1 MRLKQLI
8 KLGKGLYHYILIAIV
23 LLIFSRITYSMIPLF
38 TQYVLKRLLEQP
50 GIGTTLEAYNQVNLP
65 AFFIRFF
72 ESAPSFL
79 DEIVYVAGI
88 LISLQIIRFLFRF
101 IELSIRGY
109 VRHTMGQNL
118 RLNMY
123 EHIQKLPYKFHNN
136 TDSGDLIQ
144 RSTSDI
150 ETSVNFL
157 SRTLMDIIFLASTLV
172 FGAYQLYFLNPLLTF
187 ILLSIIPF
195 VGLAS
200 IVYFRKNDKMYHDV
214 EEAESKMMTVI
225 QENLS
230 SARIVRAFGNEAYE
244 IEKLREKNDHHRH
257 MRLRTGKIVSK
268 FWGTMDFIGIS
279 QYVLV
284 IVLGIYFMNQNQMD
298 AAQIAAALGLVGMLI
313 WPIRGLG
320 HILNDY
326 AKALAASKRI
336 YDILNLETEYV
347 KNGTLTPEV
356 KGHIVFENVSFKFDD
371 TENKL
376 FKNLSFEILPGETVA
391 FIGRTGSGKST
402 LMNMLMRMYE
412 YHDGHIYIDGVEL
425 REIEKHY
432 LRSHLGVVLQEPFLF
447 SKTVYDN
454 IAIAN
459 RKADRSKIMMAAQAA
474 SLEKDIKTFQ
484 QGYDTVVGEKG
495 TTLSGGQKQRVA
507 IARVLVSEKP
517 ILIFDDALSAV
528 DTQTDLMIR
537 EALSNMNDKTTTL
550 IITHRMTT
558 AKEAD
563 KIIVIEDGVVQ
574 AVGNHQ
580 TLSKQKG
587 LYQDLWN
594 IQGKL
599 EEEFL
604 KTIEEGGHNDAR

>member
-8 KLGKGLYHYILIAIV
+8 ILGKGLYHYIILAII

-50 GIGTTLEAYNQVNLP
+50 GIGDTEVYNQVNLP
-65 AFFIRFF
+65 EIFIRFF
-72 ESAPSFL
+72 ESANSFL
-79 DEIVYVAGI
+79 NEILYVAII
-88 LISLQIIRFLFRF
+88 LMALQVVRFLFRF
-101 IELSIRGY
+101 IELSIRGF

-118 RLNMY
+118 RLKMY

-157 SRTLMDIIFLASTLV
+157 SRTLMDMIFLLSTLV
-172 FGAYQLYFLNPLLTF
+172 FGAYQLYVLNGTLTIILLT
-187 ILLSIIPF
+187 IIPF
-195 VGLAS
+195 VGVAS
-200 IVYFRKNDKMYHDV
+200 VWYFRKNDKMYHDV

-244 IEKLREKNDHHRH
+244 IEKLRIKNDHHRD

-284 IVLGIYFMNQNQMD
+284 IGLGIYFMNQNQMD

-336 YDILNLETEYV
+336 YEILNLETEYV
-347 KNGTLTPEV
+347 KNGTMTPEI
-356 KGHIVFENVSFKFDD
+356 KGHLVFEHVSFKFDD
-371 TENKL
+371 TENIL
-376 FKNLSFEILPGETVA
+376 FKDLSFEILPGETVA

-412 YHDGHIYIDGVEL
+412 YQSGHIYLDGVEL
-425 REIEKHY
+425 RDIEKTY

-484 QGYDTVVGEKG
+484 QGYDTLVGEKG

-517 ILIFDDALSAV
+517 VLIFDDALSAV
-528 DTQTDLMIR
+528 DTQTDLLIR
-537 EALSNMNDKTTTL
+537 EALSKMNKKQTTL

-563 KIIVIEDGVVQ
+563 KIIVIDQGVVQ
-574 AVGNHQ
+574 AVGNHEV
-580 TLSKQKG
+580 LSKQAG
-587 LYQDLWN
+587 LYQELWK

-599 EEEFL
+599 EEDFL
-604 KTIEEGGHNDAR
+604 KTLEGGDEDAR

>member
-8 KLGKGLYHYILIAIV
+8 ILGKGLYHYILLAIV

-50 GIGTTLEAYNQVNLP
+50 GIGDTEVYNQVNLP
-65 AFFIRFF
+65 EIFIRFF
-72 ESAPSFL
+72 ESANSFL
-79 DEIVYVAGI
+79 NEILYVAII
-88 LISLQIIRFLFRF
+88 LMSLQVVRFLFRF
-101 IELSIRGY
+101 IELSIRGF

-118 RLNMY
+118 RLKIY

-157 SRTLMDIIFLASTLV
+157 SRTLMDMIFLLSTLV
-172 FGAYQLYFLNPLLTF
+172 FGAYQLYVLNGTLTIILLT
-187 ILLSIIPF
+187 IIPF
-195 VGLAS
+195 VGVAS
-200 IVYFRKNDKMYHDV
+200 VWYFRKNDKMYHDV

-244 IEKLREKNDHHRH
+244 IEKLRIKNDHHRD

-284 IVLGIYFMNQNQMD
+284 IGLGIYFMNQNQMD

-336 YDILNLETEYV
+336 YEILNLETEYV
-347 KNGTLTPEV
+347 KNGTMTPEI
-356 KGHIVFENVSFKFDD
+356 KGHLVFEHVSFKFDD
-371 TENKL
+371 TENIL
-376 FKNLSFEILPGETVA
+376 FKDLSFEILPGETVA

-412 YHDGHIYIDGVEL
+412 YQSGHIYLDGVEL
-425 REIEKHY
+425 RDIEKTY

-484 QGYDTVVGEKG
+484 QGYDTLVGEKG

-507 IARVLVSEKP
+507 IARILVSEKP
-517 ILIFDDALSAV
+517 VLIFDDALSAV
-528 DTQTDLMIR
+528 DTQTDLLIR
-537 EALSNMNDKTTTL
+537 EALSKMNKKQTTL

-563 KIIVIEDGVVQ
+563 KIIVIDQGFVQ
-574 AVGNHQ
+574 AVGNHEV
-580 TLSKQKG
+580 LSKQAG
-587 LYQDLWN
+587 LYQELWK

-599 EEEFL
+599 EEDFL
-604 KTIEEGGHNDAR
+604 KTLEGGDEDAR

>member
-8 KLGKGLYHYILIAIV
+8 ILGKGLYHYILLAIV

-50 GIGTTLEAYNQVNLP
+50 GIGDTEVYNQVNLP
-65 AFFIRFF
+65 EIFIRFY
-72 ESAPSFL
+72 ESANSFL
-79 DEIVYVAGI
+79 NEILYVAII
-88 LISLQIIRFLFRF
+88 LMALQVVRFLFRF
-101 IELSIRGY
+101 IELSIRGF

-118 RLNMY
+118 RLKMY

-157 SRTLMDIIFLASTLV
+157 SRTLMDMIFLLSTLV
-172 FGAYQLYFLNPLLTF
+172 FGAYQLYVLNGTLTIILLT
-187 ILLSIIPF
+187 IIPF
-195 VGLAS
+195 VGVAS
-200 IVYFRKNDKMYHDV
+200 VWYFRKNDKMYHDV

-244 IEKLREKNDHHRH
+244 IEKLRIKNDHHRD

-284 IVLGIYFMNQNQMD
+284 IGLGIYFMNQNQMD

-336 YDILNLETEYV
+336 YEILNLETEYV
-347 KNGTLTPEV
+347 KNGTMTPEI
-356 KGHIVFENVSFKFDD
+356 KGHLVFEHVSFKFDD
-371 TENKL
+371 TENIL
-376 FKNLSFEILPGETVA
+376 FKDLSFEILPGETVA

-412 YHDGHIYIDGVEL
+412 YQSGHIYLDGVEL
-425 REIEKHY
+425 RDIEKTY

-484 QGYDTVVGEKG
+484 QGYDTLVGEKG

-517 ILIFDDALSAV
+517 VLIFDDALSAV
-528 DTQTDLMIR
+528 DTQTDLLIR
-537 EALSNMNDKTTTL
+537 DALSKMNKKQTTL

-563 KIIVIEDGVVQ
+563 KIIVIDQGVVQ
-574 AVGNHQ
+574 AVGNHEV
-580 TLSKQKG
+580 LSKQAG
-587 LYQDLWN
+587 LYQELWK

-599 EEEFL
+599 EEDFL
-604 KTIEEGGHNDAR
+604 KTLEGGDEDAR

>member
-8 KLGKGLYHYILIAIV
+8 ILGKGLYHYIFLAIV

-50 GIGTTLEAYNQVNLP
+50 GIGDVGEVYNQVNLP
-65 AFFIRFF
+65 EVFIRFF
-72 ESAPSFL
+72 ESADSFL
-79 DEIVYVAGI
+79 NEILYVAII
-88 LISLQIIRFLFRF
+88 LMALQVIRFLFRF
-101 IELSIRGY
+101 IELSIRGF
-109 VRHTMGQNL
+109 VRHAMGQNL
-118 RLNMY
+118 RLKMY

-157 SRTLMDIIFLASTLV
+157 SRTLMDMIFLVSTLV
-172 FGAYQLYFLNPLLTF
+172 FGAYQLYVLNGTLTI

-195 VGLAS
+195 VGVAS
-200 IVYFRKNDKMYHDV
+200 VWYFRKNDKMYHDV

-244 IEKLREKNDHHRH
+244 IEKMRIKNDHHRN

-284 IVLGIYFMNQNQMD
+284 IGLGIYFMNQNQMD

-336 YDILNLETEYV
+336 YEILNLETEYV
-347 KNGTLTPEV
+347 KNGTLTPEI
-356 KGHIVFENVSFKFDD
+356 KGHLVFEHVSFKFED
-371 TENKL
+371 TENIL
-376 FKNLSFEILPGETVA
+376 FKDLSFEILPGETVA

-412 YHDGHIYIDGVEL
+412 YQSGHIYLDGVEL
-425 REIEKHY
+425 RDIEKTY

-484 QGYDTVVGEKG
+484 QGYDTLVGEKG

-517 ILIFDDALSAV
+517 VLIFDDALSAV

-537 EALSNMNDKTTTL
+537 EALSKMNNKQTTL

-563 KIIVIEDGVVQ
+563 KIIVIDQGVVQ
-574 AVGNHQ
+574 AVGNHE
-580 TLSKQKG
+580 TLSKQAG
-587 LYQDLWN
+587 LYQELWK

-599 EEEFL
+599 EEDFL
-604 KTIEEGGHNDAR
+604 KTLEGGNEDAR

>member
-8 KLGKGLYHYILIAIV
+8 KLGKGLYHYIFIAIV

-79 DEIVYVAGI
+79 DEIVYVAGV
-88 LISLQIIRFLFRF
+88 LISLQIMRFLFRF

-284 IVLGIYFMNQNQMD
+284 IVLGIYFMNQDQMD

>member
-8 KLGKGLYHYILIAIV
+8 ILGKGLYHYILLAII
-23 LLIFSRITYSMIPLF
+23 LLIFGRITYSMIPLF

-50 GIGTTLEAYNQVNLP
+50 GIGDVGEVYNQVNLP
-65 AFFIRFF
+65 EVFIRFF
-72 ESAPSFL
+72 EFADSFL
-79 DEIVYVAGI
+79 NEILYVAII
-88 LISLQIIRFLFRF
+88 LMALQVIRFLFRF
-101 IELSIRGY
+101 IELSIRGF
-109 VRHTMGQNL
+109 VRHAMGQNL
-118 RLNMY
+118 RLKMY

-157 SRTLMDIIFLASTLV
+157 SRTLMDMIFLVSTLV
-172 FGAYQLYFLNPLLTF
+172 FGAYQLYVLNGTLTI

-195 VGLAS
+195 VGVAS
-200 IVYFRKNDKMYHDV
+200 VWYFRKNDKMYHDV

-244 IEKLREKNDHHRH
+244 IEKMRIKNDHHRN

-284 IVLGIYFMNQNQMD
+284 IGLGIYFMNQNQMD

-336 YDILNLETEYV
+336 YEILNLETEYV
-347 KNGTLTPEV
+347 KNGTLTPEI
-356 KGHIVFENVSFKFDD
+356 KGHLVFEHVSFKFDD
-371 TENKL
+371 TENIL
-376 FKNLSFEILPGETVA
+376 FKDLSFEILPGETVA

-412 YHDGHIYIDGVEL
+412 YQSGHIYLDGIEL
-425 REIEKHY
+425 RDIEKTY

-484 QGYDTVVGEKG
+484 QGYDTLVGEKG

-517 ILIFDDALSAV
+517 VLIFDDALSAV

-537 EALSNMNDKTTTL
+537 EALSKMNNKQTTL

-563 KIIVIEDGVVQ
+563 KIIVIDQGVVQ
-574 AVGNHQ
+574 AVGNHE
-580 TLSKQKG
+580 TLSKQAG
-587 LYQDLWN
+587 LYQELWK

-599 EEEFL
+599 EEDFL
-604 KTIEEGGHNDAR
+604 KTLEGGNEDAR

>member
-50 GIGTTLEAYNQVNLP
+50 DIGTTLDVYNQVNLP
-65 AFFIRFF
+65 AFFIRLF

-79 DEIVYVAGI
+79 DEIIYVAGV

-101 IELSIRGY
+101 IELSIRGF
-109 VRHTMGQNL
+109 VRHSMGQNL

-123 EHIQKLPYKFHNN
+123 EHIQKLSYKFHNN

-172 FGAYQLYFLNPLLTF
+172 FGAYQLYFLNPLLTV

-195 VGLAS
+195 VGVAS
-200 IVYFRKNDKMYHDV
+200 IIYFRKNDKMYHDV

-244 IEKLREKNDHHRH
+244 IEKLRIKNDHHRH

-268 FWGTMDFIGIS
+268 FWGTMDFMGIS

-336 YDILNLETEYV
+336 YDILNLETEYE
-347 KNGTLTPEV
+347 KNGTLTPEI
-356 KGHIVFENVSFKFDD
+356 KG
-371 TENKL
+371 
-376 FKNLSFEILPGETVA
+376 
-391 FIGRTGSGKST
+391 

-412 YHDGHIYIDGVEL
+412 YHDGHIYVDGVEL
-425 REIEKHY
+425 RDIEKNY
-432 LRSHLGVVLQEPFLF
+432 LRTHLGVVLQEPFLF

-459 RKADRSKIMMAAQAA
+459 RKADRSKILMAAQAA
-474 SLEKDIKTFQ
+474 SLEKDIKTFH

-517 ILIFDDALSAV
+517 ILVFDDALSAV

-537 EALSNMNDKTTTL
+537 EALSNMNDQTTTL

-604 KTIEEGGHNDAR
+604 RTIEDGGYNDAR

>member
-79 DEIVYVAGI
+79 DEIVYVAGV

-109 VRHTMGQNL
+109 VRHSMGQNL
-118 RLNMY
+118 RLTMY

-195 VGLAS
+195 VGVAS
-200 IVYFRKNDKMYHDV
+200 VIYFRKNDKMYHDV

-347 KNGTLTPEV
+347 ENGTLTPEI

-425 REIEKHY
+425 REIEKNY

>member
-8 KLGKGLYHYILIAIV
+8 KLGKGLYHYIFIAIV

>member
-79 DEIVYVAGI
+79 DEIVYVAGV
-88 LISLQIIRFLFRF
+88 LISLQIMRFLFRF

-195 VGLAS
+195 VGVAS

>member
-8 KLGKGLYHYILIAIV
+8 KLGKGLYHYIFIAIV

-65 AFFIRFF
+65 TFFIRFF

-79 DEIVYVAGI
+79 DEIVYVAGV
-88 LISLQIIRFLFRF
+88 LISLQIMRFLFRF

-284 IVLGIYFMNQNQMD
+284 IVLGIYFMNQDQMD

>member
-8 KLGKGLYHYILIAIV
+8 KLGKGLYHYIFIAIV

-79 DEIVYVAGI
+79 DEIVYVAGV
-88 LISLQIIRFLFRF
+88 LISLQIMRFLFRF

-136 TDSGDLIQ
+136 SDSGDLIQ

-284 IVLGIYFMNQNQMD
+284 IVLGIYFMNQDQMD

-376 FKNLSFEILPGETVA
+376 LKNLSFEILPGETVA

>member
-8 KLGKGLYHYILIAIV
+8 ILGKGLYHYILLAIV

-50 GIGTTLEAYNQVNLP
+50 GVGDTEVYNQVNLP
-65 AFFIRFF
+65 EIFIRFF
-72 ESAPSFL
+72 ESANSFL
-79 DEIVYVAGI
+79 NEILYVAII
-88 LISLQIIRFLFRF
+88 LMALQFVRFLFRF
-101 IELSIRGY
+101 IELSIRGF

-118 RLNMY
+118 RLKMY

-157 SRTLMDIIFLASTLV
+157 SRTLMDMIFLLSTLV
-172 FGAYQLYFLNPLLTF
+172 FGAYQLYVLNGTLTIILLT
-187 ILLSIIPF
+187 IIPF
-195 VGLAS
+195 VGVAS
-200 IVYFRKNDKMYHDV
+200 VWYFRKNDKMYHDV

-244 IEKLREKNDHHRH
+244 IEKLRIKNDHHRD

-284 IVLGIYFMNQNQMD
+284 IGLGIYFMNQNQMD

-336 YDILNLETEYV
+336 YEILNLETEYV
-347 KNGTLTPEV
+347 KNGTMTPEI
-356 KGHIVFENVSFKFDD
+356 KGHLVFEHVSFKFDD
-371 TENKL
+371 TENIL
-376 FKNLSFEILPGETVA
+376 FKDLSFEILPGETVA

-412 YHDGHIYIDGVEL
+412 YQSGHIYLDGVEL
-425 REIEKHY
+425 RDIEKTY

-459 RKADRSKIMMAAQAA
+459 KKADRSKIMMAAQAA

-484 QGYDTVVGEKG
+484 QGYDTLVGEKG

-517 ILIFDDALSAV
+517 VLIFDDALSAV
-528 DTQTDLMIR
+528 DTQTDLLIR
-537 EALSNMNDKTTTL
+537 EALSKMNKKQTTL

-563 KIIVIEDGVVQ
+563 KIIVIDQGFVQ
-574 AVGNHQ
+574 AVGNHEV
-580 TLSKQKG
+580 LSKQAG
-587 LYQDLWN
+587 LYQELWK

-599 EEEFL
+599 EEDFL
-604 KTIEEGGHNDAR
+604 KTLEGGDEDAR

>member
-1 MRLKQLI
+1 
-8 KLGKGLYHYILIAIV
+8 
-23 LLIFSRITYSMIPLF
+23 MIPLF

-50 GIGTTLEAYNQVNLP
+50 GIGDGTEVYNQVNLP
-65 AFFIRFF
+65 EVFIRFF
-72 ESAPSFL
+72 ESADSFFN
-79 DEIVYVAGI
+79 EIFYVAVV
-88 LISLQIIRFLFRF
+88 LMLLQVIRFVFRF
-101 IELSIRGY
+101 IELSLRGF

-118 RLNMY
+118 RLKMY

-157 SRTLMDIIFLASTLV
+157 SRTLMDIIFLISTLV
-172 FGAYQLYFLNPLLTF
+172 FGAYQLYVLNGMLTL

-195 VGLAS
+195 VGVAS
-200 IVYFRKNDKMYHDV
+200 ILYFRKNDKMYHDV

-244 IEKLREKNDHHRH
+244 IEKMRIKNDHHRN

-284 IVLGIYFMNQNQMD
+284 IGLGIYFMNQNQMD

-336 YDILNLETEYV
+336 YEILNLETEYV
-347 KNGTLTPEV
+347 KNGTLKPSI
-356 KGHIVFENVSFKFDD
+356 KGHLVFENVSFKFDD
-371 TENKL
+371 TENVL
-376 FKNLSFEILPGETVA
+376 FKDLSFEILPGETVA

-412 YHDGHIYIDGVEL
+412 YQSGHIYLDGVEL
-425 REIEKHY
+425 RDIEKTH
-432 LRSHLGVVLQEPFLF
+432 LRSYLGVVLQEPFLF

-484 QGYDTVVGEKG
+484 KGYETLVGEKG

-507 IARVLVSEKP
+507 IARVLVSDKP

-528 DTQTDLMIR
+528 DTQTDLLIR
-537 EALSNMNDKTTTL
+537 EALSKMQTKQTTL

-563 KIIVIEDGVVQ
+563 KIIVIDQGIVQ
-574 AVGNHQ
+574 AVGNHEK
-580 TLSKQKG
+580 LSKQTG
-587 LYQDLWN
+587 LYQDLWK

-599 EEEFL
+599 EEDFL
-604 KTIEEGGHNDAR
+604 KTLEGGQSDAR

>member
-8 KLGKGLYHYILIAIV
+8 ILGKGLYHYILLAIF

-50 GIGTTLEAYNQVNLP
+50 GIGDTEVYNQVNLP
-65 AFFIRFF
+65 EIFIRFF
-72 ESAPSFL
+72 ESADSFL
-79 DEIVYVAGI
+79 NEILYVAII
-88 LISLQIIRFLFRF
+88 LMALQVIRFVFRF
-101 IELSIRGY
+101 IELSIRGF

-118 RLNMY
+118 RLKMY

-157 SRTLMDIIFLASTLV
+157 SRTLMDMIFLLSTLV
-172 FGAYQLYFLNPLLTF
+172 FGAYQLYVLNGTLTIILLT
-187 ILLSIIPF
+187 IIPF
-195 VGLAS
+195 VGIAS
-200 IVYFRKNDKMYHDV
+200 VLYFRKNDKMYHDV

-244 IEKLREKNDHHRH
+244 IEKLRIKNDHHRN

-284 IVLGIYFMNQNQMD
+284 IGLGIYFMNQNQMD

-336 YDILNLETEYV
+336 YEILNLETEYV
-347 KNGTLTPEV
+347 KNGTLTPEI
-356 KGHIVFENVSFKFDD
+356 KGHLVFEHVSFKFDD
-371 TENKL
+371 TENIL
-376 FKNLSFEILPGETVA
+376 FKDLSFEILPGETVA

-412 YHDGHIYIDGVEL
+412 YQSGHIYLDGVEL
-425 REIEKHY
+425 RDIEKTY

-484 QGYDTVVGEKG
+484 QGYDTLVGEKG

-517 ILIFDDALSAV
+517 VLIFDDALSAV

-537 EALSNMNDKTTTL
+537 EALSKMNKKQTTL

-563 KIIVIEDGVVQ
+563 KIIVIDQGVVQ
-574 AVGNHQ
+574 AVGNHEV
-580 TLSKQKG
+580 LSKQVG
-587 LYQDLWN
+587 LYQELWK

-599 EEEFL
+599 EEDFL
-604 KTIEEGGHNDAR
+604 KTLEGGDEDAR

>member
-65 AFFIRFF
+65 VFFIRFF

-79 DEIVYVAGI
+79 DEIVYVAGV

-109 VRHTMGQNL
+109 VRHSMGQNL

-136 TDSGDLIQ
+136 SDSGDLIQ

-195 VGLAS
+195 VGVAS
-200 IVYFRKNDKMYHDV
+200 IIYFRKNDKMYQDV

-347 KNGTLTPEV
+347 KNGKLTPEI

-425 REIEKHY
+425 RDIEKNY
-432 LRSHLGVVLQEPFLF
+432 LRSNLGVVLQEPFLF

>member
-79 DEIVYVAGI
+79 DEIVYVAGV
-88 LISLQIIRFLFRF
+88 LISLQIMRFLFRF

-284 IVLGIYFMNQNQMD
+284 IVLGIYFMNQDQMD

>member
-8 KLGKGLYHYILIAIV
+8 ILGKGLYHYILLAIV

-50 GIGTTLEAYNQVNLP
+50 GIGDTEVYNQVNLP
-65 AFFIRFF
+65 EIFIRFF
-72 ESAPSFL
+72 ESANSFL
-79 DEIVYVAGI
+79 NEILYVAII
-88 LISLQIIRFLFRF
+88 LMALQVVRFLFRF
-101 IELSIRGY
+101 IELSIRGF

-118 RLNMY
+118 RLKMY

-157 SRTLMDIIFLASTLV
+157 SRTLMDMIFLLSTLV
-172 FGAYQLYFLNPLLTF
+172 FGAYQLYVLNGTLTIILLT
-187 ILLSIIPF
+187 IIPF
-195 VGLAS
+195 VGVAS
-200 IVYFRKNDKMYHDV
+200 VWYFRKNDKMYHDV

-244 IEKLREKNDHHRH
+244 IEKLRIKNDHHRD

-284 IVLGIYFMNQNQMD
+284 IGLGIYFMNQNQMD

-336 YDILNLETEYV
+336 YEILNLETEYV
-347 KNGTLTPEV
+347 KNGTMTPEI
-356 KGHIVFENVSFKFDD
+356 KGHLVFEHVSFKFDD
-371 TENKL
+371 TENIL
-376 FKNLSFEILPGETVA
+376 FKDLSFEILPGETVA

-412 YHDGHIYIDGVEL
+412 YQSGHIYLDGVEL
-425 REIEKHY
+425 RDIEKTY

-484 QGYDTVVGEKG
+484 QGYDTLVGEKG

-517 ILIFDDALSAV
+517 VLIFDDALSAV
-528 DTQTDLMIR
+528 DTQTDLLIR
-537 EALSNMNDKTTTL
+537 DALSKMNKKQTTL

-563 KIIVIEDGVVQ
+563 KIIVIDQGVVQ
-574 AVGNHQ
+574 AVGNHEV
-580 TLSKQKG
+580 LSKQAG
-587 LYQDLWN
+587 LYQELWK

-599 EEEFL
+599 EEDFL
-604 KTIEEGGHNDAR
+604 KTLEGGDEDAR

>member
-8 KLGKGLYHYILIAIV
+8 KLGKGLYHYIFIAIV

-79 DEIVYVAGI
+79 DEIVYVAGV
-88 LISLQIIRFLFRF
+88 LISLQIMRFLFRF

>member
-72 ESAPSFL
+72 ESTPSFL
-79 DEIVYVAGI
+79 DEIVYVAGV
-88 LISLQIIRFLFRF
+88 LISLQIMRFLFRF

-109 VRHTMGQNL
+109 VRHKMGQNL

-195 VGLAS
+195 VGVAS

-244 IEKLREKNDHHRH
+244 IEKLREKNDHHRD

-284 IVLGIYFMNQNQMD
+284 IVLGIYFMNQDQMD

-537 EALSNMNDKTTTL
+537 EALSNMNGKTTTL

-574 AVGNHQ
+574 AVGNHL

>member
-79 DEIVYVAGI
+79 DEIVYVAGV

-109 VRHTMGQNL
+109 VRHSMGQNL
-118 RLNMY
+118 RLTMY

-195 VGLAS
+195 VGIAS
-200 IVYFRKNDKMYHDV
+200 VIYFRKNDKMYHDV

-230 SARIVRAFGNEAYE
+230 SVRIVRAFGNEAYE

-347 KNGTLTPEV
+347 KNGTLTPEI
-356 KGHIVFENVSFKFDD
+356 KGHIIFENVSFKFDD
-371 TENKL
+371 TENNL

-412 YHDGHIYIDGVEL
+412 YLDGHIYIDGVEL
-425 REIEKHY
+425 REIEKNY

-563 KIIVIEDGVVQ
+563 KIIVIEDGIVQ

>member
-8 KLGKGLYHYILIAIV
+8 ILGKGLYHYILLAIV

-50 GIGTTLEAYNQVNLP
+50 NIGDATEVYNQVNLP
-65 AFFIRFF
+65 DVFIRFF
-72 ESAPSFL
+72 ESADSFFN
-79 DEIVYVAGI
+79 EILYVALI
-88 LISLQIIRFLFRF
+88 LMLLQVIRFVFRF
-101 IELSIRGY
+101 IELSLRGF

-118 RLNMY
+118 RLKMY

-157 SRTLMDIIFLASTLV
+157 SGTLMDMIFLISTLV
-172 FGAYQLYFLNPLLTF
+172 FGAYQLYVLNGLLTL

-195 VGLAS
+195 VGVAS
-200 IVYFRKNDKMYHDV
+200 VLYFRKNDKMYHDV

-244 IEKLREKNDHHRH
+244 IEKMRIKNDHHRN

-284 IVLGIYFMNQNQMD
+284 IGLGIYFMNQNQMD

-347 KNGTLTPEV
+347 KNGTLTPEI
-356 KGHIVFENVSFKFDD
+356 KGHLVFENVSFKFDD
-371 TENKL
+371 TENML
-376 FKNLSFEILPGETVA
+376 FKDLSFEILPGETVA

-412 YHDGHIYIDGVEL
+412 YQSGHIYLDGVEL
-425 REIEKHY
+425 RDIEKTH
-432 LRSHLGVVLQEPFLF
+432 LRSYLGVVLQEPFLF

-484 QGYDTVVGEKG
+484 QGYETLVGEKG

-528 DTQTDLMIR
+528 DTQTDLLIR
-537 EALSNMNDKTTTL
+537 EALSKMQTKQTTL

-563 KIIVIEDGVVQ
+563 KIIVIDQGFVQ
-574 AVGNHQ
+574 AVGNHEK
-580 TLSKQKG
+580 LSKQTG
-587 LYQDLWN
+587 LYQDLWK

-599 EEEFL
+599 EEDFL
-604 KTIEEGGHNDAR
+604 KTLDGGQSDAR

>member
-8 KLGKGLYHYILIAIV
+8 ILGKGLYHYILLAIV

-50 GIGTTLEAYNQVNLP
+50 NIGDATEVYNQVNLP
-65 AFFIRFF
+65 DVFIRFF
-72 ESAPSFL
+72 ESADSFFN
-79 DEIVYVAGI
+79 EILYVALI
-88 LISLQIIRFLFRF
+88 LMLLQVIRFVFRF
-101 IELSIRGY
+101 IELSLRGF

-118 RLNMY
+118 RLKMY

-157 SRTLMDIIFLASTLV
+157 SRTLMDIIFLISTLV
-172 FGAYQLYFLNPLLTF
+172 FGAYQLYVLNGALTL

-195 VGLAS
+195 VGVAS
-200 IVYFRKNDKMYHDV
+200 VLYFRKNDKMYHDV

-244 IEKLREKNDHHRH
+244 IEKMRIKNDHHRN

-284 IVLGIYFMNQNQMD
+284 IGLGIYFMNQNQMD

-347 KNGTLTPEV
+347 KNGTLTPEI
-356 KGHIVFENVSFKFDD
+356 KGHLVFENVSFKFDD
-371 TENKL
+371 TETML
-376 FKNLSFEILPGETVA
+376 FKDLSFEILPGETVA

-412 YHDGHIYIDGVEL
+412 YQAGHIYLDGVEL
-425 REIEKHY
+425 RDIEKTH
-432 LRSHLGVVLQEPFLF
+432 LRSYLGVVLQEPFLF

-484 QGYDTVVGEKG
+484 QGYETLVGEKG

-528 DTQTDLMIR
+528 DTQTDLLIR
-537 EALSNMNDKTTTL
+537 EALSKMQTKQTTL

-563 KIIVIEDGVVQ
+563 KIIVIDQGIVQ
-574 AVGNHQ
+574 AVGNHEK
-580 TLSKQKG
+580 LSKQTG
-587 LYQDLWN
+587 LYQDLWK

-599 EEEFL
+599 EEDFL
-604 KTIEEGGHNDAR
+604 KTLEGGQSDAR

>member
-8 KLGKGLYHYILIAIV
+8 ILGKGLYHYILLAIV

-50 GIGTTLEAYNQVNLP
+50 GIGDTEVYNQVNLP
-65 AFFIRFF
+65 EIFIRFF
-72 ESAPSFL
+72 ESANSFL
-79 DEIVYVAGI
+79 NEILYVAII
-88 LISLQIIRFLFRF
+88 LMALQVIRFLFRF
-101 IELSIRGY
+101 IELSIRGF

-118 RLNMY
+118 RLKMY

-157 SRTLMDIIFLASTLV
+157 SRTLMDMIFLLSTLV
-172 FGAYQLYFLNPLLTF
+172 FGAYQLYVLNGTLTIILLT
-187 ILLSIIPF
+187 IIPF
-195 VGLAS
+195 VGVAS
-200 IVYFRKNDKMYHDV
+200 VWYFRKNDKMYHDV

-244 IEKLREKNDHHRH
+244 IEKLRIKNDHHRD

-284 IVLGIYFMNQNQMD
+284 IGLGIYFMNQNQMD

-336 YDILNLETEYV
+336 YEILNLETEYV
-347 KNGTLTPEV
+347 KNGTMTPEI
-356 KGHIVFENVSFKFDD
+356 KGHLVFEHVSFKFDD
-371 TENKL
+371 TENIL
-376 FKNLSFEILPGETVA
+376 FKDLSFEILPGETVA

-412 YHDGHIYIDGVEL
+412 YQSGHIYLDGVEL
-425 REIEKHY
+425 RDIEKTY

-484 QGYDTVVGEKG
+484 QGYDTLVGEKG

-517 ILIFDDALSAV
+517 VLIFDDALSAV
-528 DTQTDLMIR
+528 DTQTDLLIR
-537 EALSNMNDKTTTL
+537 EALSKMNKKQTTL

-563 KIIVIEDGVVQ
+563 KIIVIDQGVVQ
-574 AVGNHQ
+574 AVGNHEE
-580 TLSKQKG
+580 LSKQTG
-587 LYQDLWN
+587 LYQELWK

-599 EEEFL
+599 EEDFL
-604 KTIEEGGHNDAR
+604 KTLEGGDEDAR

>member
-8 KLGKGLYHYILIAIV
+8 ILGKGLYHYILLAIV

-50 GIGTTLEAYNQVNLP
+50 GIGDTEVYNQVNLP
-65 AFFIRFF
+65 EIFIRFF
-72 ESAPSFL
+72 ESADSFIN
-79 DEIVYVAGI
+79 EILYVAII
-88 LISLQIIRFLFRF
+88 LMALQFVRFLFRF
-101 IELSIRGY
+101 IELSLRGF

-118 RLNMY
+118 RLKMY

-157 SRTLMDIIFLASTLV
+157 SRTLMDMIFLLSTLV
-172 FGAYQLYFLNPLLTF
+172 FGAYQLYVLNGTLTIILLT
-187 ILLSIIPF
+187 IIPF
-195 VGLAS
+195 VGVAS
-200 IVYFRKNDKMYHDV
+200 AWYFRKNDKMYHDV

-244 IEKLREKNDHHRH
+244 IEKLRIKNDHHRD

-284 IVLGIYFMNQNQMD
+284 IGLGIYFMNQNQMD

-326 AKALAASKRI
+326 AKALASSKRI
-336 YDILNLETEYV
+336 YEILNLETEYV
-347 KNGTLTPEV
+347 KNGTMTPEI
-356 KGHIVFENVSFKFDD
+356 KGHLVFEHVSFKFDD
-371 TENKL
+371 TENIL
-376 FKNLSFEILPGETVA
+376 FKDLSFEILPGETVA

-412 YHDGHIYIDGVEL
+412 YQSGHIYLDGVEL
-425 REIEKHY
+425 RDIEKTH
-432 LRSHLGVVLQEPFLF
+432 LRTHLGVVLQEPFLF

-484 QGYDTVVGEKG
+484 QGYDTLVGEKG

-517 ILIFDDALSAV
+517 VLIFDDALSAV

-537 EALSNMNDKTTTL
+537 EALSKMNKKQTTL

-563 KIIVIEDGVVQ
+563 KIIVIDQGVVQ
-574 AVGNHQ
+574 AVGNHE
-580 TLSKQKG
+580 TLSKQAG
-587 LYQDLWN
+587 LYQELWK

-599 EEEFL
+599 EEDFL
-604 KTIEEGGHNDAR
+604 KTLEGGNEDAR

>member
-8 KLGKGLYHYILIAIV
+8 ILGKGLYHYILLAIV

-50 GIGTTLEAYNQVNLP
+50 GVGDTEVYNQVNLP
-65 AFFIRFF
+65 EIFIRFF
-72 ESAPSFL
+72 ESANSFL
-79 DEIVYVAGI
+79 NEILYVAII
-88 LISLQIIRFLFRF
+88 LMALQFVRFLFRF
-101 IELSIRGY
+101 IELSIRGF

-118 RLNMY
+118 RLKMY

-157 SRTLMDIIFLASTLV
+157 SRTLMDMLFLVSTLV
-172 FGAYQLYFLNPLLTF
+172 FGAYQLYVLNGTLTIILLT
-187 ILLSIIPF
+187 IIPF
-195 VGLAS
+195 VGVAS
-200 IVYFRKNDKMYHDV
+200 VWYFRKNDKMYHDV

-244 IEKLREKNDHHRH
+244 IEKLRIKNDHHRD

-284 IVLGIYFMNQNQMD
+284 IGLGIYFMNQNQMD

-336 YDILNLETEYV
+336 YEILNLETEYV
-347 KNGTLTPEV
+347 KNGTMTPEI
-356 KGHIVFENVSFKFDD
+356 KGHLVFEHVSFKFDD
-371 TENKL
+371 TENIL
-376 FKNLSFEILPGETVA
+376 FKDLSFEILPGETVA

-412 YHDGHIYIDGVEL
+412 YQSGHIYLDGVEL
-425 REIEKHY
+425 RDIEKTY

-484 QGYDTVVGEKG
+484 QGYDTLVGEKG

-517 ILIFDDALSAV
+517 VLIFDDALSAV
-528 DTQTDLMIR
+528 DTQTDLLIR
-537 EALSNMNDKTTTL
+537 EALSKMNKKQTTL

-563 KIIVIEDGVVQ
+563 KIIVIDQGFVQ
-574 AVGNHQ
+574 AVGNHEV
-580 TLSKQKG
+580 LSKQAG
-587 LYQDLWN
+587 LYQELWK

-599 EEEFL
+599 EEDFL
-604 KTIEEGGHNDAR
+604 KTLEGGDEDAR

>member
-8 KLGKGLYHYILIAIV
+8 ILGKGLYHYILLAIV

-50 GIGTTLEAYNQVNLP
+50 GIGSVTEVYNQVNLP
-65 AFFIRFF
+65 EVFIRFF
-72 ESAPSFL
+72 ESSNSFAN
-79 DEIVYVAGI
+79 EILYVAVV
-88 LISLQIIRFLFRF
+88 LMLLQVIRFLFRF
-101 IELSIRGY
+101 IELSIRGF

-118 RLNMY
+118 RLKMY

-157 SRTLMDIIFLASTLV
+157 SRTLMDMIFLASTLV
-172 FGAYQLYFLNPLLTF
+172 FGAYQLYILNGTLTM

-195 VGLAS
+195 VGIAS
-200 IVYFRKNDKMYHDV
+200 VIYFRKNDKMYHDV
-214 EEAESKMMTVI
+214 EEAESNMMTVI

-244 IEKLREKNDHHRH
+244 IEKMRIKNDHHRN
-257 MRLRTGKIVSK
+257 MRLKTGKIVSK
-268 FWGTMDFIGIS
+268 YWGTMDFIGIS
-279 QYVLV
+279 QYILV
-284 IVLGIYFMNQNQMD
+284 IGLGIYFMNQNQMD

-336 YDILNLETEYV
+336 YEILNLETEYV
-347 KNGTLTPEV
+347 KNGTLTPDI
-356 KGHIVFENVSFKFDD
+356 KGHLVFEHVRFKFDD
-371 TENKL
+371 TENIL
-376 FKNLSFEILPGETVA
+376 FKDLSFEILPGETVA

-412 YHDGHIYIDGVEL
+412 YQSGHIYLDGVEL
-425 REIEKHY
+425 REIEKTH

-484 QGYDTVVGEKG
+484 QGYDTLVGEKG

-517 ILIFDDALSAV
+517 VLIFDDALSAV

-537 EALSNMNDKTTTL
+537 EALSKMNKKQTTL

-563 KIIVIEDGVVQ
+563 KIIVIDQGVVQ
-574 AVGNHQ
+574 AVGNHE
-580 TLSKQKG
+580 TLSKQAG
-587 LYQDLWN
+587 LYQELWK

-599 EEEFL
+599 EEDFL
-604 KTIEEGGHNDAR
+604 KTLEGGNDDAR

>member
-8 KLGKGLYHYILIAIV
+8 ILGKGLYHYILLAIV

-50 GIGTTLEAYNQVNLP
+50 GIGSVTEVYNQVNLP
-65 AFFIRFF
+65 EVFIRFF
-72 ESAPSFL
+72 ESSNSFAN
-79 DEIVYVAGI
+79 EILYVAVV
-88 LISLQIIRFLFRF
+88 LMLLQVIRFLFRF
-101 IELSIRGY
+101 IELSIRGF

-118 RLNMY
+118 RLKMY

-157 SRTLMDIIFLASTLV
+157 SRTLMDMIFLASTLV
-172 FGAYQLYFLNPLLTF
+172 FGAYQLYILNGTLTM

-195 VGLAS
+195 VGIAS
-200 IVYFRKNDKMYHDV
+200 VIYFRKNDKMYHDV
-214 EEAESKMMTVI
+214 EEAESNMMTVI

-244 IEKLREKNDHHRH
+244 IEKMRIKNDHHRN
-257 MRLRTGKIVSK
+257 MRLKTGKIVSK
-268 FWGTMDFIGIS
+268 YWGTMDFIGIS
-279 QYVLV
+279 QYILV
-284 IVLGIYFMNQNQMD
+284 IGLGIYFMNQNQMD

-336 YDILNLETEYV
+336 YEILNLETEYV
-347 KNGTLTPEV
+347 KNGTLTPDI
-356 KGHIVFENVSFKFDD
+356 KGYLVFEHVRFKFDD
-371 TENKL
+371 TENIL
-376 FKNLSFEILPGETVA
+376 FKDLSFEILPGETVA

-412 YHDGHIYIDGVEL
+412 YQSGHIYLDGVEL
-425 REIEKHY
+425 REIEKTH

-484 QGYDTVVGEKG
+484 QGYDTLVGEKG

-517 ILIFDDALSAV
+517 VLIFDDALSAV

-537 EALSNMNDKTTTL
+537 EALSKMNKKQTTL

-563 KIIVIEDGVVQ
+563 KIIVIDQGVVQ
-574 AVGNHQ
+574 AVGNHE
-580 TLSKQKG
+580 TLSKQAG
-587 LYQDLWN
+587 LYQELWK

-599 EEEFL
+599 EEDFL
-604 KTIEEGGHNDAR
+604 KTLEGGNDDAR

>member
-8 KLGKGLYHYILIAIV
+8 KLGKGLYHYIFIAIV

-88 LISLQIIRFLFRF
+88 LISLQIMRFLFRF

-195 VGLAS
+195 VGVAS

-284 IVLGIYFMNQNQMD
+284 IVLGIYFMNQDQMD

>member
-8 KLGKGLYHYILIAIV
+8 ILGKGLYHYILLAIV

-50 GIGTTLEAYNQVNLP
+50 NIGDSTEVYNQVNLP
-65 AFFIRFF
+65 DVFIRFF
-72 ESAPSFL
+72 ESADSFFN
-79 DEIVYVAGI
+79 EILYVALI
-88 LISLQIIRFLFRF
+88 LMLLQVIRFVFRF
-101 IELSIRGY
+101 IELSLRGF

-118 RLNMY
+118 RLKMY

-157 SRTLMDIIFLASTLV
+157 SRTLMDMIFLISTLV
-172 FGAYQLYFLNPLLTF
+172 FGAYQLYVLNGLLTL

-195 VGLAS
+195 VGVAS
-200 IVYFRKNDKMYHDV
+200 VLYFRKNDKMYHDV

-244 IEKLREKNDHHRH
+244 IEKMRIKNDHHRN

-284 IVLGIYFMNQNQMD
+284 IGLGIYFMNQNQMD

-347 KNGTLTPEV
+347 KNGTLTPEI
-356 KGHIVFENVSFKFDD
+356 KGHLVFENVSFKFDD
-371 TENKL
+371 TENML
-376 FKNLSFEILPGETVA
+376 FKDLSFEILPGETVA

-412 YHDGHIYIDGVEL
+412 YQSGHIYLDGVEL
-425 REIEKHY
+425 RDIEKTH
-432 LRSHLGVVLQEPFLF
+432 LRSYLGVVLQEPFLF

-484 QGYDTVVGEKG
+484 QGYETLVGEKG

-528 DTQTDLMIR
+528 DTQTDLLIR
-537 EALSNMNDKTTTL
+537 EALSKMQTKQTTL

-563 KIIVIEDGVVQ
+563 KIIVIDQGFVQ
-574 AVGNHQ
+574 AVGNHEK
-580 TLSKQKG
+580 LSKQTG
-587 LYQDLWN
+587 LYQDLWK

-599 EEEFL
+599 EEDFL
-604 KTIEEGGHNDAR
+604 KTLDGGQSDAR

>member
-79 DEIVYVAGI
+79 DEIVYVAGV

-109 VRHTMGQNL
+109 VRHSMGQNL

-136 TDSGDLIQ
+136 SDSGDLIQ

-195 VGLAS
+195 VGVAS
-200 IVYFRKNDKMYHDV
+200 IIYFRKNDKMYQDV

-347 KNGTLTPEV
+347 KNGTLTPEI

-412 YHDGHIYIDGVEL
+412 YHDGHIYVDGVEL
-425 REIEKHY
+425 RDIEKNY
-432 LRSHLGVVLQEPFLF
+432 LRSNLGVVLQEPFLF

>member
-1 MRLKQLI
+1 MAL
-8 KLGKGLYHYILIAIV
+8 
-23 LLIFSRITYSMIPLF
+23 
-38 TQYVLKRLLEQP
+38 
-50 GIGTTLEAYNQVNLP
+50 QV
-65 AFFIRFF
+65 
-72 ESAPSFL
+72 
-79 DEIVYVAGI
+79 
-88 LISLQIIRFLFRF
+88 IRFLFRF
-101 IELSIRGY
+101 IELSIRGF

-118 RLNMY
+118 RLKMY

-157 SRTLMDIIFLASTLV
+157 SRTLMDMIFLLSTLV
-172 FGAYQLYFLNPLLTF
+172 FGAYQLYVLNGTLTIILLT
-187 ILLSIIPF
+187 IIPF
-195 VGLAS
+195 VGVAS
-200 IVYFRKNDKMYHDV
+200 VWYFRKNDKMYHDV

-244 IEKLREKNDHHRH
+244 IEKLRIKNDHHRD

-284 IVLGIYFMNQNQMD
+284 IGLGIYFMNQNQMD

-336 YDILNLETEYV
+336 YEILNLETEYV
-347 KNGTLTPEV
+347 KNGTMTPEI
-356 KGHIVFENVSFKFDD
+356 KGHLVFEHVSFKFDD
-371 TENKL
+371 TENIL
-376 FKNLSFEILPGETVA
+376 FKDLSFEILPGETVA

-412 YHDGHIYIDGVEL
+412 YQSGHIYLDGVEL
-425 REIEKHY
+425 RDIEKTY
-432 LRSHLGVVLQEPFLF
+432 LSSHLGVVLQEPFLF

-484 QGYDTVVGEKG
+484 QGYDTLVGEKG
-495 TTLSGGQKQRVA
+495 TTLSGVQKQRVA

-517 ILIFDDALSAV
+517 VLIFDDALSAV
-528 DTQTDLMIR
+528 DTQTDLLIR
-537 EALSNMNDKTTTL
+537 EALSKMNKKQTTL

-563 KIIVIEDGVVQ
+563 KIIVIDQGVVQ
-574 AVGNHQ
+574 AVGNHEV
-580 TLSKQKG
+580 LSKQAG
-587 LYQDLWN
+587 LYQELWK

-599 EEEFL
+599 EEDFL
-604 KTIEEGGHNDAR
+604 KTLEGGDEDAR

>member
-8 KLGKGLYHYILIAIV
+8 ILGKGLYHYILLAIV

-50 GIGTTLEAYNQVNLP
+50 GIGDTEVYNQVNLP
-65 AFFIRFF
+65 EIFIRFF
-72 ESAPSFL
+72 ESANSFL
-79 DEIVYVAGI
+79 NEILYVAII
-88 LISLQIIRFLFRF
+88 LMALQVVRFLFRF
-101 IELSIRGY
+101 IELSIRGF

-118 RLNMY
+118 RLKMY

-157 SRTLMDIIFLASTLV
+157 SRTLMDMIFLLSTLV
-172 FGAYQLYFLNPLLTF
+172 FGAYQLYVLNGTLTIILLT
-187 ILLSIIPF
+187 IIPF
-195 VGLAS
+195 VGVAS
-200 IVYFRKNDKMYHDV
+200 VWYFRKNDKMYHDV

-244 IEKLREKNDHHRH
+244 IEKLRIKNDHHRD

-284 IVLGIYFMNQNQMD
+284 IGLGIYFMNQNQMD

-336 YDILNLETEYV
+336 YEILNLETEYV
-347 KNGTLTPEV
+347 KNGKMTPEI
-356 KGHIVFENVSFKFDD
+356 KGHLVFEHVSFKFDD
-371 TENKL
+371 TENIL
-376 FKNLSFEILPGETVA
+376 FKDLSFEILPGETVA

-412 YHDGHIYIDGVEL
+412 YQSGHIYLDGVEL
-425 REIEKHY
+425 RDIEKTY

-484 QGYDTVVGEKG
+484 QGYDTLVGEKG

-517 ILIFDDALSAV
+517 VLIFDDALSAV
-528 DTQTDLMIR
+528 DTQTDLLIR
-537 EALSNMNDKTTTL
+537 DALSKMNKKQTTL

-563 KIIVIEDGVVQ
+563 KIIVIDQGFVQ
-574 AVGNHQ
+574 AVGNHEV
-580 TLSKQKG
+580 LSKQAG
-587 LYQDLWN
+587 LYQELWK

-599 EEEFL
+599 EEDFL
-604 KTIEEGGHNDAR
+604 KTLEGGDEDAR

>member
-8 KLGKGLYHYILIAIV
+8 ILGKGLYHYILLAII

-50 GIGTTLEAYNQVNLP
+50 GIGDVGEVYNQVNLP
-65 AFFIRFF
+65 EVFIRFF
-72 ESAPSFL
+72 ESADSFL
-79 DEIVYVAGI
+79 NEILYVAII
-88 LISLQIIRFLFRF
+88 LMALQVIRFLFRF
-101 IELSIRGY
+101 IELSIRGF
-109 VRHTMGQNL
+109 VRHAMGQNL
-118 RLNMY
+118 RLKMY

-157 SRTLMDIIFLASTLV
+157 SRTLMDMIFLVSTLV
-172 FGAYQLYFLNPLLTF
+172 FGAYQLYVLNGTLTI

-195 VGLAS
+195 VGVAS
-200 IVYFRKNDKMYHDV
+200 VWYFRKNDKMYHDV

-244 IEKLREKNDHHRH
+244 IEKMRIKNDHHRN

-284 IVLGIYFMNQNQMD
+284 IGLGIYFMNQNQMD

-336 YDILNLETEYV
+336 YEILNLETEYV
-347 KNGTLTPEV
+347 KNGTLTPEI
-356 KGHIVFENVSFKFDD
+356 KGHLVFEHVSFKFED
-371 TENKL
+371 TENIL
-376 FKNLSFEILPGETVA
+376 FKDLSFEILPGETVA

-412 YHDGHIYIDGVEL
+412 YQSGHIYLDGVEL
-425 REIEKHY
+425 RDIEKKY

-484 QGYDTVVGEKG
+484 QGYDTLVGEKG

-517 ILIFDDALSAV
+517 VLIFDDALSAV

-537 EALSNMNDKTTTL
+537 EALSKMNNKQTTL

-563 KIIVIEDGVVQ
+563 KIIVIDQGVVQ
-574 AVGNHQ
+574 AVGNHE
-580 TLSKQKG
+580 TLSKQAG
-587 LYQDLWN
+587 LYQELWK

-599 EEEFL
+599 EEDFL
-604 KTIEEGGHNDAR
+604 KTLEGGNEDAR